1 MMNGYLYLL
10 FWIVSFGASIAG
22 AVCGIGGGVI
32 IKPTLD
38 ALGILS
44 VSTISFLSGCT
55 VLAMTC
61 YSVIKAKTSG
71 ESLIDMKTGTPLAIG
86 SAIGGVAGKSMF
98 QAVSGMFADKD
109 MVGAIQAGCLL
120 VITVG
125 TLVYTIKKDQIKT
138 LHVSN
143 WPACLSIGVVLGIF
157 SSFLGIGGGP
167 INLVVLFY
175 FFSMETKTAA
185 QNSLYIILF
194 SQITSLL
201 SSLVTK
207 TVPEFSIWLL
217 VIMVAG
223 GILGGMS
230 GRGINKRIDS
240 GVVDKLFI
248 ILMVAIIGINLYN
261 IYQFM

>member
-1 MMNGYLYLL
+1 MNGYLYLL
-10 FWIVSFGASIAG
+10 FWLVSFGASIAG

-32 IKPTLD
+32 IKPVLD
-38 ALGILS
+38 AFGILS

-61 YSVIKAKTSG
+61 YSVIKGKISG

-86 SAIGGVAGKSMF
+86 AAIGGASGKFMF
-98 QAVSGMFADKD
+98 QALSGMFTDKD
-109 MVGAIQAGCLL
+109 LIGAVQAGCLL
-120 VITVG
+120 VITLG
-125 TLVYTIKKDQIKT
+125 TLIYIIKKDKIKT
-138 LHVSN
+138 LHVTHG
-143 WPACLSIGVVLGIF
+143 AVCVAIGLVLGIS

-175 FFSMETKTAA
+175 FFSMDMKTAT

-201 SSLVTK
+201 HSLVTR
-207 TVPEFSIWLL
+207 TIPDFSIWLL
-217 VIMVAG
+217 ALMTAG

-230 GRGINKRIDS
+230 GRSVNKKIDS
-240 GVVDKLFI
+240 RVVDRLFI
-248 ILMVAIIGINLYN
+248 LLMAVIILINIYN
-261 IYQFM
+261 IYQFAG